1 MPSLTLILMISVLSR
16 LLWSRKYKFGDFQ
29 YEAGFM
35 FSIVVFEMLFFA
47 FFHFALG
54 INFDI

>member
-1 MPSLTLILMISVLSR
+1 MISVLSR
-16 LLWSRKYKFGDFQ
+16 LLWSRKYKFGDFR
-29 YEAGFM
+29 YEVDYM
-35 FSIVVFEMLFFA
+35 FYIVIFEMVFFA

>member
-1 MPSLTLILMISVLSR
+1 MPSLTFILMISVLSR
-16 LLWSRKYKFGDFQ
+16 LLWSRKYKLGDFR
-29 YEAGFM
+29 YEAEYM
-35 FSIVVFEMLFFA
+35 FYIVIFEMVFFA

>member
-1 MPSLTLILMISVLSR
+1 MPSLTFILMISVLSR
-16 LLWSRKYKFGDFQ
+16 LLWSRKYKFGDFR
-29 YEAGFM
+29 YEVEYM
-35 FSIVVFEMLFFA
+35 FYIVIFEMVFFA